1 MYVCM
6 YMYIYIYVYIYI
18 ITIFKKDS
26 ANKMMDIVNTDRFSI
41 VAQKIV
47 HVSASNATSNAI
59 NFVCVPVIFIHAGI
73 ATKLVTM

>member
-1 MYVCM
+1 MYVCLCVCV
-6 YMYIYIYVYIYI
+6 YIYIYI
-18 ITIFKKDS
+18 ITIFKNDS

-59 NFVCVPVIFIHAGI
+59 HFVGVPVNVIHADCD
-73 ATKLVTM
+73 